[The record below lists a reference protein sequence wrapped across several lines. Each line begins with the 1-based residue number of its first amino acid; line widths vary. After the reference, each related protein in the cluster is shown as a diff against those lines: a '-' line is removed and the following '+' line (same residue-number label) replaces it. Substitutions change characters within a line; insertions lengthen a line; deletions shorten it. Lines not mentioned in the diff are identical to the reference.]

1 MRFNFSCEI
10 WNYLK
15 YMLSSIIEILVM
27 LNPFALFLY
36 LEPFRKDLTHKS
48 FMLVIFKATLI
59 SLFICLV
66 FFLSGDFIFRRVFQ
80 IEFESFRIFGGII
93 IFSYA
98 YFFIV
103 KGQRALIMIKENLD
117 DLASEIALPF
127 MVGAGTISLSILL
140 SQKHSLLIGATSL
153 FIIFAVNFL
162 VLFAMKRFRDSIDG
176 KKFKTAFDKN
186 MEVLLRLNG
195 FFIGAIGINM
205 VLTGIKNMF
214 LIWFFTK
221 KISLLQKLQ
230 QAVK

>member
-1 MRFNFSCEI
+1 
-10 WNYLK
+10 
-15 YMLSSIIEILVM
+15 MLSSILELLVM

-36 LEPFRKDLTHKS
+36 LEPIRKDLDHKK
-48 FMLVIFKATLI
+48 FIGVIFKATLI
-59 SLFICLV
+59 SFTVCCLF
-66 FFLSGDFIFRRVFQ
+66 FFFGEFIFDSVFQ

-103 KGQRALIMIKENLD
+103 NGQKALIMIKENLD

-127 MVGAGTISLSILL
+127 MVGAGTISLSILVSYNHTTWIGL
-140 SQKHSLLIGATSL
+140 GIMVIVFLINFVTIYLLKK
-153 FIIFAVNFL
+153 
-162 VLFAMKRFRDSIDG
+162 MRDNLEG
-176 KKFKTAFDKN
+176 KKWRTAYDKN

-214 LIWFFTK
+214 DIG
-221 KISLLQKLQ
+221 II
-230 QAVK
+230 

>member
-1 MRFNFSCEI
+1 
-10 WNYLK
+10 
-15 YMLSSIIEILVM
+15 MLSSIIEILVM

-36 LEPFRKDLTHKS
+36 LEPIRKDLTHKS

-59 SLFICLV
+59 SLFICLA
-66 FFLSGDFIFRRVFQ
+66 FFFSGDVIFRRVFM
-80 IEFESFRIFGGII
+80 IDFESFRIFGGII

-103 KGQRALIMIKENLD
+103 KGQKALIMIKENLD

-140 SQKHSLLIGATSL
+140 SQKHSMWIGALSL
-153 FIIFAVNFL
+153 FIIFTVNFL
-162 VLFAMKRFRDSIDG
+162 VLFFLKKFRDSIEG

-205 VLTGIKNMF
+205 VLSGIRNMF
-214 LIWFFTK
+214 LI
-221 KISLLQKLQ
+221 
-230 QAVK
+230 

>member
-1 MRFNFSCEI
+1 
-10 WNYLK
+10 
-15 YMLSSIIEILVM
+15 MLSSIIEILVM

-36 LEPFRKDLTHKS
+36 LEPIRKDLTHKS
-48 FMLVIFKATLI
+48 FMIVILKATLI

-140 SQKHSLLIGATSL
+140 SQKHSILIGATSL
-153 FIIFAVNFL
+153 FIIFAINFL
-162 VLFAMKRFRDSIDG
+162 VLFSMKKFRDSIDG

-214 LIWFFTK
+214 LI
-221 KISLLQKLQ
+221 
-230 QAVK
+230 